1 VIEERFVLFRLFGF
15 IPFSVVSIVDI
26 GIVAFM
32 LERLFVLIRG
42 TRSAQVLMGLLIVV
56 AVSAAAP
63 LLQLDALAWLLA
75 QLRSILLILL
85 VVLFQPEL
93 RRMLLDL
100 GRNPLLGRF
109 LRMEPSR
116 ALDAVA
122 DGAEDLAARGHG
134 ALIVLARQAQLAG
147 VLESGVPLDA
157 SVTAELLATIFTPRS
172 PLHDQAVVIRGDR
185 IVAARCT
192 LPLAEEVEDERLGTR
207 HRAALGLA
215 QESDAVVVVV
225 SEETRRISVAMDG
238 ALVRG
243 LQGKELRQRLAAAM
257 ASGSGTAARAA
268 GAPVRRGSPAE
279 RPGAGP

>member
-1 VIEERFVLFRLFGF
+1 MIEERFVLFRLFGF

-134 ALIVLARQAQLAG
+134 AL
-147 VLESGVPLDA
+147 
-157 SVTAELLATIFTPRS
+157 
-172 PLHDQAVVIRGDR
+172 
-185 IVAARCT
+185 
-192 LPLAEEVEDERLGTR
+192 
-207 HRAALGLA
+207 
-215 QESDAVVVVV
+215 
-225 SEETRRISVAMDG
+225 
-238 ALVRG
+238 VRG

-268 GAPVRRGSPAE
+268 AAPVRRGSPAE